1 MSGYRGSGSSGS
13 QAPALPTGYEWRA
26 GGVNGDLQLWKTD
39 VTPNVLITSANVG
52 IFDVNGSLK
61 AAINTIYLEDAH
73 TITSSGEEVV
83 FQNIE
88 TGVHYTPVWGFTS
101 RDGATVGKASCLDE
115 SQSVVDLELN
125 GAIGAAIVPAFTFY
139 TITQN
144 LSIYSYSVNAAE
156 PYTGLVTLEVLN
168 SNGKQVYLSEK
179 NISVSDGDVVSF
191 ANILY
196 RVRSGNIR
204 SVSVKKRDGEYL
216 NVYSGLTDAAA
227 PYVVVKSRA
236 FTDRTIAT
244 LDATNKV
251 PVENLPNID
260 TVDRI
265 TVSDQAARLAIP
277 VSSKFV
283 IAIQTDTQRQYYLEA
298 SQDPSVLSNWQDG
311 GSVASSVTAFNGRTG
326 NVTPQGGDYTASQV
340 GAVSAPASDGVRR
353 VLIGATP
360 TAESIVD
367 NLTTTSANQPLSAGQ
382 GKVLQDTKQDVI
394 TGAATSIAAT
404 NLTASRAL
412 ASDASGKVAVSTVTS
427 TELSYLGGT
436 TSGIQ
441 TQISG
446 KQATITGAASTIT
459 NTNLNPSVVVVA
471 DASGKVAS
479 STVTSTELGYIS
491 GLTSSA
497 QTQIS
502 DRQRLLGIVN
512 PCFVIA
518 NGAGA
523 TTINQLGGTWTAT
536 GTATAVAMAT
546 STYGMYRKISY
557 VSAATAASNAQML
570 GPAAFTLGQGF
581 YFSATFSLHSG
592 APANMRLF
600 VGLDAA
606 NFANT
611 STTTAL
617 NRVGVCFDPTET
629 NMFTVQNGAT
639 GTAVRTNLTSNFPTN
654 VVGTTMFRLEM
665 LCVGGSGVVTWKI
678 TNLISGTSSTG
689 TFSGAS
695 IPASTTLLRP
705 NAQLMTTAAAAVG
718 LGIVSMNVE

>member
-101 RDGATVGKASCLDE
+101 RDGSTVGKASCLDE

-125 GAIGAAIVPAFTFY
+125 GSIGASIVPAFTFY

-168 SNGKQVYLSEK
+168 SNGNQVYLSEK
-179 NISVSDGDVVSF
+179 SISVSDGDVVSF

-227 PYVVVKSRA
+227 PYVAVKSRA

-298 SQDPSVLSNWQDG
+298 NQDPSVLSNWQDG

-326 NVTPQGGDYTASQV
+326 NVTPQSGDYTASQV

-360 TAESIVD
+360 TAEVIVD
-367 NLTTTSANQPLSAGQ
+367 NLTTASANQPLSAGQ

-412 ASDASGKVAVSTVTS
+412 ASDASGKVAVSAVTS
-427 TELSYLGGT
+427 TELSYLGGV
-436 TSGIQ
+436 TSGLQ
-441 TQISG
+441 TQLNG
-446 KQATITGAASTIT
+446 KQGTITGAATTIAT
-459 NTNLNPSVVVVA
+459 ANLTASRALASDATGKVVVSA
-471 DASGKVAS
+471 
-479 STVTSTELGYIS
+479 VTSTQLGYLSGVTSAIQTQLNNKAGLILVSQAEYVLSATQALSIGTVLLFNTLSYSIVSGFTNANGVFTLPAGFYYTVEGFGAHNSTLAAS
-491 GLTSSA
+491 GLA
-497 QTQIS
+497 FQ
-502 DRQRLLGIVN
+502 LYL
-512 PCFVIA
+512 
-518 NGAGA
+518 NGAYVGTSGGSA
-523 TTINQLGGTWTAT
+523 VANSGDSNLGPSSPARWGGLVSTASTIELRAT
-536 GTATAVAMAT
+536 GWQNM
-546 STYGMYRKISY
+546 
-557 VSAATAASNAQML
+557 SASVGNSN
-570 GPAAFTLGQGF
+570 
-581 YFSATFSLHSG
+581 
-592 APANMRLF
+592 
-600 VGLDAA
+600 
-606 NFANT
+606 
-611 STTTAL
+611 
-617 NRVGVCFDPTET
+617 
-629 NMFTVQNGAT
+629 
-639 GTAVRTNLTSNFPTN
+639 
-654 VVGTTMFRLEM
+654 
-665 LCVGGSGVVTWKI
+665 
-678 TNLISGTSSTG
+678 
-689 TFSGAS
+689 
-695 IPASTTLLRP
+695 IPASYIRIT
-705 NAQLMTTAAAAVG
+705 QYKQ
-718 LGIVSMNVE
+718 I